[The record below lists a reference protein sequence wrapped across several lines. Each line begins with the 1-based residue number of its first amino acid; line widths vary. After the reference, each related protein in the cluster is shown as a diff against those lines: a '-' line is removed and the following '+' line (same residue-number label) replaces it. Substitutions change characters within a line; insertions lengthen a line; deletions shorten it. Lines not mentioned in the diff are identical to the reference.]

1 MVEAVCHIWVC
12 AQGETSWKVPRNETA
27 VVHFRTQ
34 RTHFEKKKNE
44 FFKLVVR
51 NLLSRVTQL
60 IMSPSVTFS
69 PNYFSTFYLLFK
81 SSSVLGEDTSWLIS
95 DPVAEVFVAYE
106 PSFPKNN
113 RWTSPLLYHAF
124 GKSKIS
130 FRRRM
135 S

>member
-1 MVEAVCHIWVC
+1 
-12 AQGETSWKVPRNETA
+12 
-27 VVHFRTQ
+27 
-34 RTHFEKKKNE
+34 
-44 FFKLVVR
+44 
-51 NLLSRVTQL
+51 
-60 IMSPSVTFS
+60 MSPSVTFS
-69 PNYFSTFYLLFK
+69 LKYFIIFYLPFK
-81 SSSVLGEDTSWLIS
+81 SSSVLGEGTSGLIS

-106 PSFPKNN
+106 PSLPKNN

>member
-1 MVEAVCHIWVC
+1 MLKERHLGKFQERKPLLYIFVRKGRIL
-12 AQGETSWKVPRNETA
+12 
-27 VVHFRTQ
+27 
-34 RTHFEKKKNE
+34 KKKNE

-51 NLLSRVTQL
+51 NLPSRVTQL

-69 PNYFSTFYLLFK
+69 PNYFITFYLLFK
-81 SSSVLGEDTSWLIS
+81 SSSVLGEGTSGLIS